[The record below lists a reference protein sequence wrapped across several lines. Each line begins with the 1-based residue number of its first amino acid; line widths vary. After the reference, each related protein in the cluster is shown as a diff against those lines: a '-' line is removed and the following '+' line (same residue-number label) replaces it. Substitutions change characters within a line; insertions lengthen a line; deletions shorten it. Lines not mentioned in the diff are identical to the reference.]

1 MNKIYDS
8 DDDIPLHIEDKIE
21 KEDNES
27 LCIDDNNFNL
37 HYSDEEKEFES
48 NDDDDDINININ
60 DEISEYSESEIDK
73 NENEIKEINENEL
86 KEINDSEKLIV
97 SCSNCKIND
106 ELLTIIKNM
115 DNKITNL
122 ENMIICLMSQNK
134 NMNEFEDK
142 KKLSKNTPNK
152 LINEDENEYNEI
164 PELTKK
170 TNILEWLNLYI
181 RPFQSFEQFIQN
193 IDVRISHFECL
204 TEYKISD
211 VVQKIIQLNF
221 PKKLDKK
228 IYPFYS
234 TSIKSG
240 KVYVYTDKDD
250 WELISLDYLCKFVN
264 VIQNKLYK
272 LCIQYQT
279 KYCSKEGIEKAQF
292 AISKLSS
299 IKYTQDT
306 FMNRVRADLH
316 DHLRTIY
323 RGHF

>member
-8 DDDIPLHIEDKIE
+8 DDDIPLYIEDKIE
-21 KEDNES
+21 KEDDAL
-27 LCIDDNNFNL
+27 LCIDDNNNFD
-37 HYSDEEKEFES
+37 SDE
-48 NDDDDDINININ
+48 NDDDININVS
-60 DEISEYSESEIDK
+60 DEISEYSESEID
-73 NENEIKEINENEL
+73 ENEL
-86 KEINDSEKLIV
+86 KEINKNELKEINKNELKEIDNSEKFIV

-106 ELLTIIKNM
+106 ELLAIIKNM

-164 PELTKK
+164 PELTRK

-272 LCIQYQT
+272 LCIQYQN

-306 FMNRVRADLH
+306 FMNRVRADLY